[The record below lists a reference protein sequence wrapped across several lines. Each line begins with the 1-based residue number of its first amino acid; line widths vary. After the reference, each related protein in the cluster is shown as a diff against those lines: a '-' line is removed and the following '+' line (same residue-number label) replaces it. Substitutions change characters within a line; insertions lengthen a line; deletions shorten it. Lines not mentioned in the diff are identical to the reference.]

1 MLRRSFTA
9 VLEKGSTFSGELCTE
24 PYEAGWAREAR
35 WFVRVLRADEGVG
48 LTVVPQVSPDGA
60 AWCDEG
66 SGSLRLEGPGL
77 ASMPLL
83 NFGSWLRLRGQTTGR
98 DGSVTVLIYL
108 ALKE

>member
-9 VLEKGSTFSGELCTE
+9 VLEKGSTFGGEFCTE
-24 PYEAGWAREAR
+24 PYETGWAREAR

-48 LTVVPQVSPDGA
+48 LHLVPQVSPDGA

-66 SGSLRLEGPGL
+66 SGSLRLQGVGL
-77 ASMPLL
+77 VSMPLV
-83 NFGSWLRLRGQTTGR
+83 NFGSWLRLRGTTTGQA
-98 DGSVTVLIYL
+98 GSVTVLIYL